1 MRHILFV
8 VFSIG
13 ISVSLRSS
21 VGCEYKIYKQRH
33 DIDTSKNQFV
43 TCAGTGIIMN
53 MCVKLG
59 GPRGIQRG
67 QKAQWMASELQIVT
81 GPTSASSSFE
91 PAGHS
96 PEPLVFGPRDPK
108 KPSPRDLLRTLATRT
123 PRREPQEP

>member
-13 ISVSLRSS
+13 ISVSLRSN

-33 DIDTSKNQFV
+33 DIDTSQNKFV
-43 TCAGTGIIMN
+43 TYAGTGIIIN

-59 GPRGIQRG
+59 GPRGIHKG
-67 QKAQWMASELQIVT
+67 QKAQWMASELQ
-81 GPTSASSSFE
+81 GPPPSASSSFE

-108 KPSPRDLLRTLATRT
+108 NPSPRDLLRTLATRT